1 MARPA
6 KLGKT
11 VQVAFRLPVDL
22 VRRLDGYA
30 EGLEAAE
37 PGRIVSRAE
46 AARILLLRG
55 LGEGKSS
62 GQRVLHRFGLGGK
75 KKAES

>member
-6 KLGKT
+6 KLGRT

-22 VRRLDGYA
+22 VRQLDSYA
-30 EGLEAAE
+30 AGLAEAE
-37 PGRIVSRAE
+37 PGRLVSRAE

-55 LGEGKSS
+55 LAGASN
-62 GQRVLHRFGLGGK
+62 RP
-75 KKAES
+75 KARRNTS